1 MNHTTKTNIHT
12 AAKWSS
18 LTELLAKLITPVI
31 NMILARL
38 LLPDAFGAAAAITMV
53 ISFAELFTDAGFQ
66 KYLIQHEFPDSRS
79 LEDSTDAAFWSN
91 LTVSAVLT
99 FVIFLFRHP
108 IARLIGNP
116 GLGNA
121 VGVSSLLILIAAFSG
136 IPTARFRRSMDFRTL
151 FYVRLGTA
159 LLPLPV
165 TVPAAF
171 VLRDY
176 RALLIGTFGSQLFSA
191 VFLTVRSGWK
201 PSFRFSFAQLKE
213 MLSFSVWTMLE
224 SVSVWMTSYA
234 GVFLVANELNTHYL
248 GLYKTSMA
256 TVNGFMAIITGAVTP
271 VLFSALSRYQKE
283 EAAFRDTFF
292 FFQRITALFVLPMG
306 IGLFVYRDL
315 ATRILLG
322 KAWAEAGDFIG
333 WWGLTGAFT
342 IVFSHFSSEVY
353 RSKGD
358 PKRSLLLQLLHLA
371 FLVPALLL
379 SVPHGFD
386 ALCLARSLIRIQS
399 ILTSLLVLHFRYGFR
414 LPDVLRSVFPMFL
427 SACLMGIAG
436 YGMKSLS
443 PSIVWQ
449 VLSVFFCILLYFSLL
464 LLFPELRRKFKT
476 IILKQRKLFSANR
489 NKPL

>member
-1 MNHTTKTNIHT
+1 MNHTTKTTIHT

-224 SVSVWMTSYA
+224 SISVWMTSYA
-234 GVFLVANELNTHYL
+234 GVFLVANELNAHYL

-271 VLFSALSRYQKE
+271 
-283 EAAFRDTFF
+283 
-292 FFQRITALFVLPMG
+292 
-306 IGLFVYRDL
+306 
-315 ATRILLG
+315 
-322 KAWAEAGDFIG
+322 
-333 WWGLTGAFT
+333 
-342 IVFSHFSSEVY
+342 
-353 RSKGD
+353 
-358 PKRSLLLQLLHLA
+358 
-371 FLVPALLL
+371 
-379 SVPHGFD
+379 
-386 ALCLARSLIRIQS
+386 
-399 ILTSLLVLHFRYGFR
+399 
-414 LPDVLRSVFPMFL
+414 
-427 SACLMGIAG
+427 
-436 YGMKSLS
+436 
-443 PSIVWQ
+443 
-449 VLSVFFCILLYFSLL
+449 
-464 LLFPELRRKFKT
+464 
-476 IILKQRKLFSANR
+476 
-489 NKPL
+489 